1 MAMPQGFAS
10 LEMVFAVGV
19 LLMRLL
25 QIGAGVLLCVL
36 GYQLFARVP
45 MADSGADISVANHFK
60 LNFTKIGPGVFFAL
74 FGAAVLVQ
82 ALANPLRLDRQATA
96 MQPMATAASAASS
109 APGGTGS
116 AGGERLM
123 ITGAT
128 STAVVTVSPPF
139 DEATLARHLR
149 FANNLPDLLKP
160 GLSMDRRVAFENS
173 QRELK
178 LALMRSGWHSEW
190 GDRATFE
197 AWVLDRR
204 APAPSPAA
212 RAVWDTQ

>member
-1 MAMPQGFAS
+1 MVSAPGFAS
-10 LEMVFAVGV
+10 LEMVFAIGV

-36 GYQLFARVP
+36 GYRLFARVP
-45 MADSGADISVANHFK
+45 TADSGADISVATHLK

-82 ALANPLRLDRQATA
+82 ALANPLRLERQAA
-96 MQPMATAASAASS
+96 ALQGAAAAASAASS
-109 APGGTGS
+109 SQAVA

-128 STAVVTVSPPF
+128 ATSVAVTMPAL
-139 DEATLARHLR
+139 DEAALTRHLR
-149 FANNLPDLLKP
+149 FANGLTDLLKP
-160 GLSMDRRVAFENS
+160 GLAMDNRVAFENS

-178 LALMRSGWHSEW
+178 LSLMRAGWQPDW
-190 GDRATFE
+190 GDRAAFE
-197 AWVLDRR
+197 TWVLDRR
-204 APAPSPAA
+204 APPPSRAA
-212 RAVWDTQ
+212 LALWDAR

>member
-1 MAMPQGFAS
+1 
-10 LEMVFAVGV
+10 
-19 LLMRLL
+19 
-25 QIGAGVLLCVL
+25 
-36 GYQLFARVP
+36 
-45 MADSGADISVANHFK
+45 
-60 LNFTKIGPGVFFAL
+60 
-74 FGAAVLVQ
+74 
-82 ALANPLRLDRQATA
+82 
-96 MQPMATAASAASS
+96 MQPIAPAASAASS
-109 APGGTGS
+109 APVGTGSTGS

-128 STAVVTVSPPF
+128 STAVITVSPPF
-139 DEATLARHLR
+139 DEAALTQHLR
-149 FANNLPDLLKP
+149 FANGLPDLLKP

-212 RAVWDTQ
+212 RALWDTQ